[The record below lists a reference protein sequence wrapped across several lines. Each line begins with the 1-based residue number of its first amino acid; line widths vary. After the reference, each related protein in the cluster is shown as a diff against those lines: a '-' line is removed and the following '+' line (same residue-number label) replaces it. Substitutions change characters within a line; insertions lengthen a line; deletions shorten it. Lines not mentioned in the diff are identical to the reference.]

1 MTEQTQ
7 GKRAHVRAVH
17 RAFWKLGNRIFCV
30 RSVPVSSV
38 PLSVR
43 RKAQQTRGKDTRDT
57 RDTKN
62 SIWHKKRESIML
74 PGKQGTC
81 AALPA
86 NETIAALAEKYPRCF
101 ALLETKRRPLAN
113 RIHDALLATVAPDE
127 RGTILFALRIYTSN
141 MRYLA
146 RCVENAPRIDLSGKI
161 AGRVTARTGE
171 LRHHH
176 PKRSAPLRHHCARST
191 ERSRSRA

>member
-1 MTEQTQ
+1 MSGE
-7 GKRAHVRAVH
+7 
-17 RAFWKLGNRIFCV
+17 KLN
-30 RSVPVSSV
+30 
-38 PLSVR
+38 
-43 RKAQQTRGKDTRDT
+43 KHRGKDT

-161 AGRVTARTGE
+161 AGRTLDLMPVQ
-171 LRHHH
+171 
-176 PKRSAPLRHHCARST
+176 RSAVPVDNRHRVCDVSIINAREVSKD
-191 ERSRSRA
+191 SRSSHIRQCCACRLLSFDIPLTFKQIGRAHV